1 MRRALLVEG
10 VDTERE
16 IEELLLLD
24 ERETLAPGD
33 DVGAPDVGDDVDED
47 VEDGEEEALAT
58 FGTTGSALIAS
69 DGIRI
74 PGVTFGDTGK
84 SLSGLESL

>member
-1 MRRALLVEG
+1 LLVEG

-33 DVGAPDVGDDVDED
+33 DVGAPDVEDVVDDE
-47 VEDGEEEALAT
+47 VEDGEEEVLAT